1 MEPKRDKILSAAV
14 RLFGQLGF
22 KKVTMGDIAEAAE
35 MSRPT
40 LYAAFP
46 SKEAIVGA
54 IGARQVEHSDAE
66 CARRL
71 PRAKTLEARLAV
83 MFDVWITEPF
93 ASIVDEPNGLDLLGN
108 WAQYAPEASA
118 LHYLLFEERLE
129 ELLAPAMSG
138 HVKGGAGMTARDL
151 ARILSMATKG
161 LKASTTSLAEMRR
174 LTDGLVATAVAA
186 AGTKR

>member
-1 MEPKRDKILSAAV
+1 MEPKRDKILGAAI

-46 SKEAIVGA
+46 GKEAIVGA
-54 IGARQVEHSDAE
+54 IGARQIEHSDE
-66 CARRL
+66 EMVRRL
-71 PRAKTLEARLAV
+71 PRAKTLEARLTV

-93 ASIVDEPNGLDLLGN
+93 ASMVDEPNGLDLMGN

-118 LHYLLFEERLE
+118 RHYELFAARLE
-129 ELLAPAMSG
+129 ELLAPSMHG
-138 HVKGGAGMTARDL
+138 GGAGMTAKDL
-151 ARILSMATKG
+151 AHILTMATKG
-161 LKASTTSLAEMRR
+161 LKASTSSLAEMRR
-174 LTDGLVATAVAA
+174 MTAGLVATAVAA
-186 AGTKR
+186 AGAKAKA